1 MYNDTKKI
9 QTNGSFLFAFVTI
22 IYRRI
27 DFLIS
32 HMVTSDSILDQRE
45 TFNFLVAVSRSNL
58 RFQMLFQKVRYNFLI
73 DQLILR

>member
-1 MYNDTKKI
+1 MYNDKKKI
-9 QTNGSFLFAFVTI
+9 QTNCSFLFAFVTI

-27 DFLIS
+27 DFLIR

-58 RFQMLFQKVRYNFLI
+58 RFEMLFQKVRYNFLI